1 MLAIRDEKKHKALC
15 PVAVRRPEVRD
26 QACSRGERMRESQGS
41 LTLYKSHNQ
50 CIFLTAI
57 QNSMNARVVGRP
69 LPDLISLKLNG
80 FGFFFTYS
88 LQSVIPLLA
97 NGNPA
102 GGFLSPSEVTD

>member
-80 FGFFFTYS
+80 FGFFFYIFTAVSYP
-88 LQSVIPLLA
+88 I
-97 NGNPA
+97 A
-102 GGFLSPSEVTD
+102 GQWEPCRWVSKSF